1 MKILENGDHKV
12 GFILNVRYVPED
24 VGFARE
30 IKIRVIKVA
39 YCMFFLKIK
48 IRYEMQR
55 NIEIS
60 PPTL

>member
-1 MKILENGDHKV
+1 MCW
-12 GFILNVRYVPED
+12 YVPED

-30 IKIRVIKVA
+30 IKIRYIKVA

-60 PPTL
+60 PPKRAILRFVTYR